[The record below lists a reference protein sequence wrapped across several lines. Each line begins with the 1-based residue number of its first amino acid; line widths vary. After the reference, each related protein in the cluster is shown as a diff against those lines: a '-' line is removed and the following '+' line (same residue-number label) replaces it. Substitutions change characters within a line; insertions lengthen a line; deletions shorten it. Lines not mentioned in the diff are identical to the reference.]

1 MPDLIAISHQHAPGS
16 SFVNLSDKPKPSPVP
31 ESSRPL
37 LCDVPSAVQA
47 VAQTYQSQSA
57 DISVLVKH
65 LLASMAVS
73 VDDDVCTLQKLTMS
87 QSQCSIWQK
96 HRAGVSLR
104 YPESKKNV
112 TYYVFWLCFIHFREL
127 VRPFVHASVR
137 ASQNIVDISWYLER
151 YRHFHQTY
159 NNDKLWDWDK
169 RINYW
174 GKKINSH
181 CHSIFWKHHC
191 SGGCIKH
198 WTIIYRLRVCGYV
211 IRNRYNYPHTICFE
225 LYVSVEMYRRL
236 LFEISK
242 LSIEVQQL
250 WWLIERQ
257 SCWRCNGDTGTVIP
271 ELACG
276 PCCGQIS
283 LTYLLLGK
291 TNSAILCILNT
302 IAPS

>member
-1 MPDLIAISHQHAPGS
+1 MKQINLSYVSNHDCYADTDTAPADCSRAVQRSLFTAASTTGESYLQSDQVMPDLIAISHQHAPGS

-137 ASQNIVDISWYLER
+137 ASQNIVDIS
-151 YRHFHQTY
+151 
-159 NNDKLWDWDK
+159 
-169 RINYW
+169 
-174 GKKINSH
+174 
-181 CHSIFWKHHC
+181 
-191 SGGCIKH
+191 
-198 WTIIYRLRVCGYV
+198 
-211 IRNRYNYPHTICFE
+211 
-225 LYVSVEMYRRL
+225 
-236 LFEISK
+236 
-242 LSIEVQQL
+242 
-250 WWLIERQ
+250 
-257 SCWRCNGDTGTVIP
+257 
-271 ELACG
+271 
-276 PCCGQIS
+276 
-283 LTYLLLGK
+283 
-291 TNSAILCILNT
+291 
-302 IAPS
+302 